1 VTAFDGAF
9 LGLPVDAVVAGYI
22 YHDPAH
28 LMFYSVMAAAGS
40 AVGSSV
46 MYLIGYLGGETLLRK
61 RMSTEKY
68 EKFHQSFDKHEFWA
82 LMFPAML
89 PPPTPFKVFV
99 LAAAVAEMRYVSFL
113 GAILIGRFI
122 RFLILGFLTIRF
134 GPQVVQFM
142 SVMVKKHYIAVL
154 ITIAVAGIL
163 WLVMRRRGRNNT
175 STQAGNNLSGSSPRP
190 ATFKISGKN

>member
-61 RMSTEKY
+61 RMSPEKY

-175 STQAGNNLSGSSPRP
+175 STQAGNNLSCSSPRP
-190 ATFKISGKN
+190 ATLKISGKN

>member
-1 VTAFDGAF
+1 MTAFDGAF

-61 RMSTEKY
+61 RMSPEKY

-190 ATFKISGKN
+190 ATLKISGKN